1 MLACMFFFH
10 LFVNFTQEKI
20 AITPETK
27 CIETVIMFVFAA
39 IVILW
44 QKELFFET
52 DHIGNL
58 PETEETVKSS

>member
-1 MLACMFFFH
+1 MFFH

-20 AITPETK
+20 AMTPETK
-27 CIETVIMFVFAA
+27 CIETLIMFVIAA
-39 IVILW
+39 LVIVW

-58 PETEETVKSS
+58 PKMEDNS